1 MSTLH
6 KIAMRDIRGK
16 NSTKGQPLTTRTK
29 KTQFQSES
37 LSCICAISSRV
48 TQPTLGPESSRS
60 IYNRHTEVAKRA
72 NTNFENW
79 TAQWSVF
86 EHEPIAGNVGEV
98 QGIVRVHNVFDA
110 IGALVGPV
118 WATLTIRER
127 APKDRY
133 KPTDDLIHWLSF
145 LSRYSGPNIGRVWR
159 ELFAQNT

>member
-98 QGIVRVHNVFDA
+98 QGIARIHNVFDA

-118 WATLTIRER
+118 WASLTIRER
-127 APKDRY
+127 APKDRLHAAVRCWLA
-133 KPTDDLIHWLSF
+133 KVADSVLHDDEIQATRTDKILI
-145 LSRYSGPNIGRVWR
+145 
-159 ELFAQNT
+159 A